1 MARTSLAL
9 LIATASVALLAA
21 AALTARD
28 RFGYRLAPLL
38 LPHPQIEYLLKPNQD
53 VARFGQRIQV
63 NRWGMRSPDFPAS
76 RTDPGEL
83 RVLVFGDSIVT
94 AVGFTSQQ
102 NLATTLLQHR
112 LASPGRNA
120 VVANVAA
127 GSWGPG
133 NWLAYAREYGFFDAD
148 VLVLVA
154 SGHDYADNRQFP
166 PMHPDPRPMPEVF
179 VPAVEFVAKGRV
191 WLTQIAGRQ
200 AVPQP
205 VGAAGVAEA
214 AVAEAAVAEAM
225 SDLERMLVF
234 AQRSVP
240 KILVVLH
247 PEKPEIAGP
256 VHPGRTEIEAL
267 CQRLGIAVIRP
278 DEDYA
283 AAMNRGVE
291 LYHDSIHPTDAGQEL
306 LALVIERGLRR
317 LMQPDPAVAGEMQAS
332 ASESR
337 RARGDPAV
345 RATASAWPAAR
356 PLR

>member
-1 MARTSLAL
+1 MARTSLVL
-9 LIATASVALLAA
+9 LIAATLVALLVA

-28 RFGYRLAPLL
+28 RFGYRLEPLL

-53 VARFGQRIQV
+53 VARFGQRILV
-63 NRWGMRSPDFPAS
+63 NRWGMRSADFPATRS
-76 RTDPGEL
+76 DPGEL

-102 NLATTLLQHR
+102 NLATTLLQRR
-112 LASPGRNA
+112 LASPGRSA

-148 VLVLVA
+148 ALVLVA

-166 PMHPDPRPMPEVF
+166 PMHPEPRPMPTVL

-191 WLTQIAGRQ
+191 WLAQTAGRE
-200 AVPQP
+200 AAPQP
-205 VGAAGVAEA
+205 AGAEGVT
-214 AVAEAAVAEAM
+214 EAAVAEAM

-240 KILVVLH
+240 KVLVVLH
-247 PEKPEIAGP
+247 PEKPEISGP
-256 VHPGRTEIEAL
+256 AHPGRTGIEAL
-267 CQRLGIAVIRP
+267 CQRLGIAVVRP

-291 LYHDSIHPTDAGQEL
+291 LYQDSIHPTDAGQEL
-306 LALVIERGLRR
+306 LASVIERGLQR
-317 LMQPDPAVAGEMQAS
+317 LMQSDPAVPGE
-332 ASESR
+332 R
-337 RARGDPAV
+337 
-345 RATASAWPAAR
+345 
-356 PLR
+356 